1 MVEYT
6 KVGPP
11 VRLVKRPGPPDRS
24 VSNLTELVEV
34 YGPEVEGRLSR
45 PILGWK
51 TLPCYGQTKSAM
63 RERQIDRH
71 FMPSL
76 LGGLLQELGIKR
88 FFELVVPGQ
97 MVRYFVEI

>member
-1 MVEYT
+1 
-6 KVGPP
+6 
-11 VRLVKRPGPPDRS
+11 
-24 VSNLTELVEV
+24 LTELVEV

-51 TLPCYGQTKSAM
+51 TLPCYGRAKSTM
-63 RERQIDRH
+63 QGRQIGRH
-71 FMPSL
+71 FMPPL
-76 LGGLLQELGIKR
+76 LEGLLQELGIKW